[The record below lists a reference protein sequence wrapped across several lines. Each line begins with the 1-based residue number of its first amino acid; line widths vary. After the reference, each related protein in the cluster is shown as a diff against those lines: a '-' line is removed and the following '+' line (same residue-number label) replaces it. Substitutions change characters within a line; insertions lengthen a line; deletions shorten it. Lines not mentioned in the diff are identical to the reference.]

1 MSIHALLIMLG
12 GVMLLT
18 STVRLVRARLL
29 TIRYGIGWSVAS
41 LLAIVGAP
49 LLEMLA
55 DHVREYGMTPTGFS
69 LGVFIVCLGLIC
81 VQLSI
86 SVSGMQRV
94 AQNLGEYS
102 ALLERRVMAL
112 EQQREGTEKQ
122 PDPEVEPA
130 ERER

>member
-1 MSIHALLIMLG
+1 MSVQGLLVLLG
-12 GVMLLT
+12 GLLLLL

-49 LLEMLA
+49 VLEIVA
-55 DHVREYGMTPTGFS
+55 DSVREFGMTPTGFS

-86 SVSGMQRV
+86 SVSGMQRI

-102 ALLERRVMAL
+102 ALLERRVTAL
-112 EQQREGTEKQ
+112 ERRSGLGDSD
-122 PDPEVEPA
+122 DPEA
-130 ERER
+130 SR